1 MALPMELWAHV
12 AFFLPFE
19 SLLDT
24 FWALRRSG
32 LLPATG
38 TSPSNALLQFCS
50 EQTGEAAEP
59 PLPPPDEHLFSVFT
73 EMGFSCALVERAHAL
88 CGGNA
93 EAMLEYLVRMTN

>member
-50 EQTGEAAEP
+50 
-59 PLPPPDEHLFSVFT
+59 
-73 EMGFSCALVERAHAL
+73 
-88 CGGNA
+88 
-93 EAMLEYLVRMTN
+93 